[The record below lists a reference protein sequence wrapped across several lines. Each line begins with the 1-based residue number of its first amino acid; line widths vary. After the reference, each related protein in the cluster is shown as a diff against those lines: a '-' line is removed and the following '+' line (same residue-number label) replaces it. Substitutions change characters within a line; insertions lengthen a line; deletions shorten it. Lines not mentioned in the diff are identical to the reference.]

1 MVKAKKRV
9 EDSIQRHLVAWM
21 KEEYPNVK
29 VIATLNE
36 DSRTRVD
43 MGCDIG
49 ITDLILMRRDGEML
63 AVFFLE
69 LKTKTGRLSESQ
81 KDWAAD
87 YADAFASVNTHYD
100 VAYGF
105 SDAKEKVKSWLDSP
119 KIFRHSVQTD

>member
-1 MVKAKKRV
+1 MATKSRSKRRV
-9 EDSIQRHLVAWM
+9 EDSIQRHLVAWIRS
-21 KEEYPNVK
+21 EYPEIK

-49 ITDLILMRRDGEML
+49 IPDLILMRRVGGVL
-63 AVFFLE
+63 LVFFLE
-69 LKTKTGRLSESQ
+69 LKTKTGRLSDSQ

-87 YADAFASVNTHYD
+87 YAARFACESNTNYD

-105 SDAKEKVKSWLDSP
+105 SAAKEKVKSWVDN
-119 KIFRHSVQTD
+119 T